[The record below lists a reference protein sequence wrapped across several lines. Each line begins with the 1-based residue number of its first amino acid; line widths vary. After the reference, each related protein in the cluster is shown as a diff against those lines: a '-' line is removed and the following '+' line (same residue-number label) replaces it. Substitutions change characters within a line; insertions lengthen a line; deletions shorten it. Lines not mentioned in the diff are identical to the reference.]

1 MTFSVD
7 IHVPQGMNHQT
18 LVITLLP
25 LQRHH
30 EVKIYICIVFFCFFK
45 WYRPLCFSDDAK
57 DLGDCLSAETLS
69 SILGVLSE
77 TIN

>member
-30 EVKIYICIVFFCFFK
+30 EVKIYICIVFFVFLNGTD
-45 WYRPLCFSDDAK
+45 LCVSQTMQK
-57 DLGDCLSAETLS
+57 T
-69 SILGVLSE
+69 
-77 TIN
+77 